1 MNNKGTG
8 MSEGHKLSLSAAI
21 IININIML
29 GAGIF
34 INTVELAKR
43 AGTLGGFAYLL
54 IGVLLLPLIVS
65 IAHLVKIYP
74 NGGFY
79 TFARMELSPFVGFF
93 STWSY
98 FVAKLASATLMI
110 HASILLLQQL
120 IPGLAPV
127 HPLILDSGIL
137 TLFVILNML
146 NIRTGSYIQAGF
158 MGLKLTPILFAI
170 ITGLFLVFNGTVAPV
185 NFAWTGIASTIPLV
199 LYAATGFEATCSLS
213 SRIQDAQ
220 RNGPLAIFIS
230 YSSVIMIAFLYQII
244 FYTSLGDKLAQVA
257 NYLFAFP
264 TLTATLLPGDLLLAH
279 KITTIL
285 HLAIAS
291 SALSGAY
298 GILYSNNWNL
308 YTLAQHNHVLFSSYM
323 VKLNKH
329 FVPFACVIIEGL
341 LCGLYLAV
349 TYGATVA
356 LQQVAAMGSAIAYTL
371 SVFALCVAKYK
382 RPEVT
387 INIWIP
393 VLGFVICL
401 MLIGFCIRNFIIA
414 GVLTPLIAFLVLLIT
429 GVGMFWFTRNEAVE
443 RKL

>member
-1 MNNKGTG
+1 
-8 MSEGHKLSLSAAI
+8 MSEDHKLSLPAAI

-54 IGVLLLPLIVS
+54 IGVLLLPLIIS
-65 IAHLVKIYP
+65 IAHLMRMYP
-74 NGGFY
+74 TGGFY
-79 TFARMELSPFVGFF
+79 TFAQAELSPFVGFF

-120 IPGLAPV
+120 IPPLAV
-127 HPLILDSGIL
+127 FHPLVLDSCVLI
-137 TLFVILNML
+137 LFVTLNML

-158 MGLKLTPILFAI
+158 MGLKLTPITFAI
-170 ITGLFLVFNGTVAPV
+170 VTGLFLIFGGTVAPA
-185 NFAWTGIASTIPLV
+185 NFVWTGIASSIPLV

-213 SRIQDAQ
+213 SRIKDSH

-230 YSSVIMIAFLYQII
+230 YFTVIAIAFTYQII
-244 FYTSLGDKLAQVA
+244 FYTSIGDKLAQVA
-257 NYLFAFP
+257 SYLFAFP
-264 TLTATLLPGDLLLAH
+264 TLTATLLPTNLPLALN
-279 KITTIL
+279 ITTVL

-308 YTLAQHNHVLFSSYM
+308 YTLAQNNHILFSSYM
-323 VKLNKH
+323 TRLNKH
-329 FVPFACVIIEGL
+329 FIPFICVIIEGA

-356 LQQVAAMGSAIAYTL
+356 LQQVAAMGSTIAYTL
-371 SVFALCVAKYK
+371 SVLSLCVAKYK
-382 RPEVT
+382 RPEVA
-387 INIWIP
+387 IAPWIP
-393 VLGFVICL
+393 ALGFLICL

-429 GVGMFWFTRNEAVE
+429 GISMFLITNRGNII
-443 RKL
+443 

>member
-1 MNNKGTG
+1 
-8 MSEGHKLSLSAAI
+8 MSEDHKLSLSAAI

-54 IGVLLLPLIVS
+54 IGVLLLPLILS
-65 IAHLVKIYP
+65 IAHLMTMYP
-74 NGGFY
+74 SGGFY
-79 TFARMELSPFVGFF
+79 TFARSELSPFVGFI

-98 FVAKLASATLMI
+98 FIAKLASATLMI

-120 IPGLAPV
+120 IPTLNTI
-127 HPLILDSGIL
+127 HPLFLDSIVV

-158 MGLKLTPILFAI
+158 MGLKLMPISFAI
-170 ITGLFLVFNGTVAPV
+170 VTGLFLIFGGTIAPA
-185 NFAWTGIASTIPLV
+185 NFAWTGIASSLPLV

-213 SRIQDAQ
+213 SRIKDAH

-230 YSSVIMIAFLYQII
+230 YSVVMCIAFLYQII
-244 FYTSLGDKLAQVA
+244 FYTSIGDKLSQVA
-257 NYLFAFP
+257 SYLFAFP
-264 TLTATLLPGDLLLAH
+264 TLTATLLPSHLTLAQQL
-279 KITTIL
+279 TAFL

-308 YTLAQHNHVLFSSYM
+308 YTLAQHNHLFFSRSM
-323 VKLNKH
+323 TRLNKH
-329 FVPFACVIIEGL
+329 FIPFLCIIVEGI
-341 LCGLYLAV
+341 LCGLYLVA

-356 LQQVAAMGSAIAYTL
+356 LQQVAALGTTIAYTL
-371 SVFALCVAKYK
+371 SVLALFAAKYK
-382 RPEVT
+382 RPEISISQWV
-387 INIWIP
+387 P
-393 VLGFVICL
+393 ALGLMVCI
-401 MLIGFCIRNFIIA
+401 MLIGFCIRNFIIS
-414 GVLTPLIAFLVLLIT
+414 GVLTPLIAFVVLLCTGIT
-429 GVGMFWFTRNEAVE
+429 MFALTKKNINYSSCQ
-443 RKL
+443 